1 MLVRF
6 SGSESNIQDKYTIY
20 KKILEVIQE
29 KDQLSYN
36 WIDEALIYS
45 FKKGE
50 PNFIDDRDW
59 GLIQKNAIED
69 IHRADVCIFE
79 SSKSSFAVGFQV
91 AYALQ
96 QQKPCLVLKDVDGIK
111 SNFGSGIVSNLLK
124 YVTYETLDDVIKEL
138 RDFLDTNRLAPQD
151 LRFNFVID
159 REIFN
164 YLKWS
169 SFKTNSTKADIVRKL
184 IRDNIA
190 KEK

>member
-169 SFKTNSTKADIVRKL
+169 SYKTNSTKADIVRKL